1 MYKGNYL
8 KGLQGLTKQDRANW
22 EKQYSALLQGKSYN
36 NDELNQI
43 YLNTKF
49 KEAFSN
55 NSNYNTLKTLSQDE
69 RNKMLEQ
76 YNRNVAFKETF
87 GDRKDYNQLKTLP
100 QQLRNQLLDESYVQ
114 RYALEKY
121 KNNKNL
127 TDIMTLT
134 PTSLEKLIDSG
145 YKSEDELQKLDK
157 QRKAELQ
164 KQGLAI
170 SSFGNAFGGSPSGVF
185 MTAGSQAGQ
194 NLAGKEI
201 RRQNED
207 LLSKIQVEDDKL
219 KEQQTASLADK
230 YHKELAENYDKN
242 HDSFVFDFQT
252 AYHNFAEKS
261 NYYHAFKG
269 DYTLNQKQQTDQQL
283 KDYAKWQA
291 LKDTY
296 GEAAAI
302 GFMDRDFQKTV
313 ADKQMWAEKVANSTK
328 NIFIGAAADIANDVL
343 AFRTAYIL
351 ATQGKEAAAK
361 YMQGLNPDGSKIQNK
376 LDDPT
381 YWQGVD
387 QFNTTSRREIE
398 DIRSRGG
405 ISPYNNVVAPGEEY
419 DLISMHTIDE
429 AYRQGKHMLSGLA
442 TGYMGGK
449 AASLLGK
456 GASLISSQAGK
467 YVGKSAQVLSYLNL
481 GVANAQLEGLSSF
494 QEARQAALERIDDII
509 NSKEGQ
515 KEIDAYVERVRQDRK
530 KKAGEKG
537 KFIFDEKTVRQEGEQ
552 LYRQMLEKEADRN
565 AVDAW
570 ASTATIDFLRE
581 AATNFAFKK
590 YLLPKE
596 TREALS
602 KSGKGV
608 ISKPDGTLEV
618 KAPKTR
624 MDKAIHKARLLK
636 YPWDE
641 FQEEVV
647 DNTVNNFGQGLAL
660 AEFNDYANKTMNP
673 TAYKETADNFIAHV
687 FGGMDKATDALVDPQ
702 SYYEGFIGALSGGF
716 GAQIGLQ
723 QLGNILKTTTKSG
736 RESLK
741 EQMKDQTWAEKI
753 NNFIVNPL
761 INDIAEDNAQKR
773 QAQRRVDIINEL
785 VKNNKENIDNIVSLI
800 TTSANI
806 DEQMATGET
815 EKVKDAKE
823 DNVIAALNSL
833 NVLSRDEFGKQS
845 SQVTETLDK
854 LNRLANGDISNEE
867 INVFLG
873 QAENKDMLN
882 QEGSEQKAA
891 ERIQKNAQKVLDIYN
906 TMDNI
911 RNTISEHPNA
921 NNISPKAQQQLIY
934 LGAKDKL
941 YEDRINTMTQEL
953 SEQGLS
959 LNMGEE
965 QYNPLTKYQTKSGY
979 DTEKNT
985 QEQLI
990 DRIQSRIDR
999 VSELIDSKTNSLTD
1013 EKSEENDKTR
1023 AEIESLNLQKKD
1035 LQKRLRNAKDDLIQT
1050 NDDAKLFKDGNP
1062 EGVIT
1067 KEQMATLSPSQL
1079 VEMIAPTNAH
1089 KYSQKQ
1095 QDIIKEFLQDL
1106 DRKSPSSLEKIMDL
1120 YTLQLKKKFNNQTY
1134 DNILNN
1140 PKLYDYYIDNVAQDY
1155 QDRVEMLMKNSEKQ
1169 VLFNKL
1175 DATSDEELHKAAINT
1190 SVAAIDEYIEKR
1202 PDRAPLLEQAKKVT
1216 QLRED
1221 ATTAIDE
1228 LEVPDDYKPV
1238 LRESML
1244 NITEGART
1252 QEEAINNLEDAI
1264 DSKDVDETTKNA
1276 LNQLLNKMQELNYQ
1290 RNATKVHSREV
1301 KKRRQEGARKAAE
1314 TKRKKKAEKEVKD
1327 KAEAQNL
1334 LKEFDIPQD
1343 EADTIDGDIIGVTQ
1357 ISKPTKDT
1365 DGSAILKIKKGK
1377 KITNKKVTLTNKAP
1391 EQKPTTQ
1398 IEEKPFKTYTTKS
1411 GKKVEQYKATEI
1423 KKDGTKVTKIVS
1435 KANGNEVSTPAA
1447 NFPIPEEF
1455 EISAD
1460 DKDAFEN
1467 VEILGIT
1474 ELRERGDNIGAT
1486 ILTKDKDGILDTSEV
1501 KLQRKQKVL
1510 TPSGEAVGAQ
1520 LEKAED
1526 VDLGDTIGSGEPQ
1539 EGQTQQP
1546 QGQQPPKAPSTTQNE
1561 IIIDGQVAVISPTEQ
1576 QLLAEDKTGK
1586 VGTTDTPKV
1595 DNTPEPNEDP
1605 NSDTLKGN
1613 MFYGYNGDQL
1623 KKTGEQI
1630 PNQGKQK
1637 DDVLSTV
1644 NQWLNSL
1651 GARVQDIID
1660 TELNDIIQALED
1672 AEKIP
1677 KIQFMIVNEN
1687 GKATQDDKLGNVV
1700 FNVIEY
1706 TDEVKRIHNKDLGG
1720 VIKAQN
1726 GKEYLIVG
1734 TLGYKGPNQS
1744 QSFYSIKDRLK
1755 INRNQSGNLN
1765 QRFYVDPNM
1774 YTQVAQ
1780 IGRGWITRRLINDD
1794 GVYLRTIS
1802 QLLNDPQRNPKGLK
1816 MEDLKW
1822 GIQMLTQFA
1831 TVNVS
1836 GRNTISSP
1844 VDIVANSGSTF
1855 LLVEAS
1861 NGKLIPV
1868 KIEPIYLN
1876 EMRDGRLKT
1885 IIYDIINNNLIDANY
1900 AVRRTA
1906 IEKLVQIL
1914 SFNERN
1920 NILIGNEQSPT
1931 LSIVQDGIIVKTFN
1945 LTDPLFNR
1953 QEFIQAIEDS
1963 KFRISVTPNSLSS
1976 ENHIKLLDEAG
1987 CLLVDVAK
1995 LGMSNAD
2002 YSVYPVDAEG
2012 KPIIPKGTQQSSTKT
2027 QSNSDLQ
2034 KTRYPSV
2041 RLFGGKYTLRS
2052 GSWYGFINGKETKID
2067 DQRMIAH
2074 LMYNY
2079 RIEEG
2084 QLSPIKVSGN
2094 KETFILNADI
2104 NNPEV
2109 VVRTSGTNSIEVL
2122 SKEKS
2127 IEAINAYNEES
2138 YDKRLKDAAD
2148 QALKTGQINIKEDV
2162 DLGDQQ
2168 QPSTPAQPIETKPVE
2183 SQIDT
2188 DTDINKTGDK
2198 SLAELQGDQ
2207 ELTTAEAIITSDLL
2221 EGGSLLELIQSKFP
2235 ELAQEEDIDNILHF
2249 LNSEGIPLVGIQ
2261 NKQAFIDN
2269 IKNCK

>member
-22 EKQYSALLQGKSYN
+22 EKQYSSLLQGKSYN

-49 KEAFSN
+49 KEVFSN

-87 GDRKDYNQLKTLP
+87 GDRKDYDQLKTLP
-100 QQLRNQLLDESYVQ
+100 ANLRNQLLDESYVQ

-145 YKSEDELQKLDK
+145 YKSEDELQKLEAK
-157 QRKAELQ
+157 QRREALELSHKAQAMPTGVAMPAAAFANTGVKL
-164 KQGLAI
+164 
-170 SSFGNAFGGSPSGVF
+170 SSAD
-185 MTAGSQAGQ
+185 T
-194 NLAGKEI
+194 
-201 RRQNED
+201 RRKNED

-230 YHKELAENYDKN
+230 YHKELTENYDKN
-242 HDSFVFDFQT
+242 HDSFVFDFQKN
-252 AYHNFAEKS
+252 YHNFAEKS

-302 GFMDRDFQKTV
+302 GFMDREFQKTV
-313 ADKQMWAEKVANSTK
+313 ADKQMWADKVANSTK

-361 YMQGLNPDGSKIQNK
+361 YMQGLNPDGTKIQNK
-376 LDDPT
+376 AEDPT

-419 DLISMHTIDE
+419 DLVSMHTIDE

-449 AASLLGK
+449 AASLIGK

-481 GVANAQLEGLSSF
+481 GVANAQMEGLSSF

-624 MDKAIHKARLLK
+624 MEKAIHKARLLK

-673 TAYKETADNFIAHV
+673 TAYKEATDNFIAHV
-687 FGGMDKATDALVDPQ
+687 FGGMDKAVDALVDPQ

-761 INDIAEDNAQKR
+761 INDIAEDNAQRR
-773 QAQRRVDIINEL
+773 QAQRKVNIINEL

-815 EKVKDAKE
+815 ENVKDAKE
-823 DNVIAALNSL
+823 DNIIAALNSL

-854 LNRLANGDISNEE
+854 LNKLANGDISNEE

-990 DRIQSRIDR
+990 DRIQSRIDK
-999 VSELIDSKTNSLTD
+999 VSELIDSKTNSLTE

-1035 LQKRLRNAKDDLIQT
+1035 LQKRLRSAKDDLIRI

-1062 EGVIT
+1062 EEVIT
-1067 KEQMATLSPSQL
+1067 KEQMSTLSPSQL
-1079 VEMIAPTNAH
+1079 MEMIDPSNAH

-1120 YTLQLKKKFNNQTY
+1120 VTLQLKKKFSNQTY

-1140 PKLYDYYIDNVAQDY
+1140 PKLYDYYMDNVAQDY
-1155 QDRVEMLMKNSEKQ
+1155 RDRVEMLMKNSEKQ
-1169 VLFNKL
+1169 VLFDEL
-1175 DATSDEELHKAAINT
+1175 DATPDEELHKAAINT

-1228 LEVPDDYKPV
+1228 LEVPDDYKPI

-1264 DSKDVDETTKNA
+1264 DSKEVDETTKNA
-1276 LNQLLNKMQELNYQ
+1276 LNQLLNKMQELDYQ
-1290 RNATKVHSREV
+1290 RNATKVHSREI
-1301 KKRRQEGARKAAE
+1301 KKRRQEEARKAAE
-1314 TKRKKKAEKEVKD
+1314 TKRKKKAEEEAKA
-1327 KAEAQNL
+1327 KAEVEDL
-1334 LKEFDIPQD
+1334 LSKFDITD
-1343 EADTIDGDIIGVTQ
+1343 AIDGDIIGVTQ
-1357 ISKPTKDT
+1357 VNKPTKDT

-1377 KITNKKVTLTNKAP
+1377 KTTDKKVTLTNKAT
-1391 EQKPTTQ
+1391 EQKPT
-1398 IEEKPFKTYTTKS
+1398 EPEK
-1411 GKKVEQYKATEI
+1411 E
-1423 KKDGTKVTKIVS
+1423 
-1435 KANGNEVSTPAA
+1435 
-1447 NFPIPEEF
+1447 
-1455 EISAD
+1455 
-1460 DKDAFEN
+1460 
-1467 VEILGIT
+1467 
-1474 ELRERGDNIGAT
+1474 
-1486 ILTKDKDGILDTSEV
+1486 
-1501 KLQRKQKVL
+1501 KVL

-1520 LEKAED
+1520 LEKSED
-1526 VDLGDTIGSGEPQ
+1526 VDLGDIIGSEEPQ

-1546 QGQQPPKAPSTTQNE
+1546 QGQQPPKTPPITQNE
-1561 IIIDGQVAVISPTEQ
+1561 IIINGQVAVVSPTEQ
-1576 QLLAEDKTGK
+1576 QLLSEDKTGK
-1586 VGTTDTPKV
+1586 VSTTDTPKV

-1637 DDVLSTV
+1637 ADVLSTI
-1644 NQWLNSL
+1644 NQWLDSL

-1660 TELNDIIQALED
+1660 TELNDIIEALKDEG
-1672 AEKIP
+1672 ETP
-1677 KIQFMIVNEN
+1677 KIQFLIVNEN

-1720 VIKAQN
+1720 VIKAQD

-1744 QSFYSIKDRLK
+1744 QSFFSIKDRLK

-1780 IGRGWITRRLINDD
+1780 IGRGWITRRLANDD

-1802 QLLNDPQRNPKGLK
+1802 QLLSDPQRNPKGLK
-1816 MEDLKW
+1816 IEDLKW

-1844 VDIVANSGSTF
+1844 VDIISNAGSTF
-1855 LLVEAS
+1855 LLVETS

-1868 KIEPIYLN
+1868 KVEPVYLN
-1876 EMRDGRLKT
+1876 EIRDGRLKT
-1885 IIYDIINNNLIDANY
+1885 AIYDIINNNLIDKDY
-1900 AVRRTA
+1900 AVRRAA
-1906 IEKLVQIL
+1906 IERLVQIL
-1914 SFNERN
+1914 SLNERN

-1931 LSIVQDGIIVKTFN
+1931 LSIIQDGIIVKTFN
-1945 LTDPLFNR
+1945 LADPLFNR
-1953 QEFIQAIEDS
+1953 QELIQAIENS
-1963 KFRISVTPNSLSS
+1963 KFRISITPNSLSS
-1976 ENHIKLLDEAG
+1976 ENYIKLLDEAG
-1987 CLLVDVAK
+1987 CLLVDAAK

-2012 KPIIPKGTQQSSTKT
+2012 KPIIPKGTQESSTKT

-2052 GSWYGFINGKETKID
+2052 GSWYGFINGKETQIID
-2067 DQRMIAH
+2067 PRIISQLI
-2074 LMYNY
+2074 YNH

-2094 KETFILNADI
+2094 QQTFILNKDI

-2109 VVRTSGTNSIEVL
+2109 VIRNSDTNSISIL
-2122 SKEKS
+2122 SKEKA

-2148 QALKTGQINIKEDV
+2148 QALKTGQINITENV

-2168 QPSTPAQPIETKPVE
+2168 QPSTPTQPIETKPVE

-2188 DTDINKTGDK
+2188 NTDINKTGDK

-2207 ELTTAEAIITSDLL
+2207 QLTTAEAIITSDIMEDGPLL
-2221 EGGSLLELIQSKFP
+2221 GLILDKYKELTGNETI
-2235 ELAQEEDIDNILHF
+2235 ADIVNL
-2249 LNSEGIPLVGIQ
+2249 LNSKGITTVGIQ
-2261 NKQAFIDN
+2261 DKQAFIDN

>member
-22 EKQYSALLQGKSYN
+22 EKQYSSLLQGKSYN

-145 YKSEDELQKLDK
+145 YKSEDELQKLEAK
-157 QRKAELQ
+157 QRREALELSHKAQ
-164 KQGLAI
+164 AMPTGTAMPAA
-170 SSFGNAFGGSPSGVF
+170 AFGSVGVKLSSAN
-185 MTAGSQAGQ
+185 T
-194 NLAGKEI
+194 

-328 NIFIGAAADIANDVL
+328 NIFIGAAADIANDIL

-361 YMQGLNPDGSKIQNK
+361 YMQGLNPDGTKIQNK

-442 TGYMGGK
+442 TGYVGGK

-552 LYRQMLEKEADRN
+552 LYRQILEKEADRN

-624 MDKAIHKARLLK
+624 TEKILHKARLLK

-673 TAYKETADNFIAHV
+673 TAYKETADNFIAHI
-687 FGGMDKATDALVDPQ
+687 FGGMDKAMDALVDPQ

-741 EQMKDQTWAEKI
+741 EQMKNQTWAEKI

-761 INDIAEDNAQKR
+761 INDIAEDNAQRR
-773 QAQRRVDIINEL
+773 QAQRRVDIINKL
-785 VKNNKENIDNIVSLI
+785 VNSNKENIDNIVSLI

-882 QEGSEQKAA
+882 QEGSEQKAT

-965 QYNPLTKYQTKSGY
+965 QHNPLTKYQTKSGY

-990 DRIQSRIDR
+990 DRIQSRIDK
-999 VSELIDSKTNSLTD
+999 VSELIDSKTNSLTE
-1013 EKSEENDKTR
+1013 EKSEENDKIR
-1023 AEIESLNLQKKD
+1023 AEIESLKLQKED
-1035 LQKRLRNAKDDLIQT
+1035 LQKRHR
-1050 NDDAKLFKDGNP
+1050 DAKEDLNQINKDAELFKEGNP
-1062 EGVIT
+1062 EGIIT

-1079 VEMIAPTNAH
+1079 MEMIDPTNAH

-1106 DRKSPSSLEKIMDL
+1106 DRKSPSSLEKIIDL
-1120 YTLQLKKKFNNQTY
+1120 CTLQLKKKFNNQTY

-1155 QDRVEMLMKNSEKQ
+1155 RDRVEMLMKNSEKQ

-1175 DATSDEELHKAAINT
+1175 NATSDEELHKAAINT

-1202 PDRAPLLEQAKKVT
+1202 PDRAPLLEQAKKVA

-1264 DSKDVDETTKNA
+1264 DSKEVDEVTKNA

-1290 RNATKVHSREV
+1290 RNATKIHSREV

-1314 TKRKKKAEKEVKD
+1314 TRRKKKVEKEAKD
-1327 KAEAQNL
+1327 KAEVQNL

-1357 ISKPTKDT
+1357 VNKPTKDT
-1365 DGSAILKIKKGK
+1365 DGSAILKVKKGK
-1377 KITNKKVTLTNKAP
+1377 KTTDKKVTLTNKAP
-1391 EQKPTTQ
+1391 EQKPT
-1398 IEEKPFKTYTTKS
+1398 E
-1411 GKKVEQYKATEI
+1411 
-1423 KKDGTKVTKIVS
+1423 
-1435 KANGNEVSTPAA
+1435 
-1447 NFPIPEEF
+1447 PE
-1455 EISAD
+1455 
-1460 DKDAFEN
+1460 
-1467 VEILGIT
+1467 
-1474 ELRERGDNIGAT
+1474 
-1486 ILTKDKDGILDTSEV
+1486 
-1501 KLQRKQKVL
+1501 KQKVL

-1546 QGQQPPKAPSTTQNE
+1546 QGQQPPKVPSTTQNE
-1561 IIIDGQVAVISPTEQ
+1561 IIINGQVAVISPTEQ
-1576 QLLAEDKTGK
+1576 QLLVEDKTGK

-1623 KKTGEQI
+1623 KNTGEQI

-1644 NQWLNSL
+1644 NQWLDSL

-1720 VIKAQN
+1720 VIKAQD

-1734 TLGYKGPNQS
+1734 TLGYKGSKGSNQQ
-1744 QSFYSIKDRLK
+1744 QSFISIKERLK
-1755 INRNQSGNLN
+1755 VNRYSSGNIN

-1774 YTQVAQ
+1774 YTQVVQ

-1802 QLLNDPQRNPKGLK
+1802 QLLSDPQRNPKGLK

-1868 KIEPIYLN
+1868 KVEPVYLN
-1876 EMRDGRLKT
+1876 EIRGGRLKT
-1885 IIYDIINNNLIDANY
+1885 AIYDIINNNLIDTNY

-1906 IEKLVQIL
+1906 IERLVQIL

-1931 LSIVQDGIIVKTFN
+1931 LSIIQEGIIVKTFN
-1945 LTDPLFNR
+1945 LADPLFNR
-1953 QEFIQAIEDS
+1953 QELIQAIEDS
-1963 KFRISVTPNSLSS
+1963 KFRISITPNSLSS

-2041 RLFGGKYTLRS
+2041 RLFGNNYRLTEGFWK
-2052 GSWYGFINGKETKID
+2052 GFIDGKETKIEEPRIIT
-2067 DQRMIAH
+2067 Q
-2074 LMYNY
+2074 LEYNR

-2084 QLSPIKVSGN
+2084 QLAPIKVSDN

-2138 YDKRLKDAAD
+2138 YDKRLKDAAV

-2168 QPSTPAQPIETKPVE
+2168 QPSTPTQPIETKPVE

-2198 SLAELQGDQ
+2198 SLAELQEDQ
-2207 ELTTAEAIITSDLL
+2207 QLTTAEAIITSDLL

-2249 LNSEGIPLVGIQ
+2249 LNSKGIPLVGIQ

>member
-1 MYKGNYL
+1 MNKENYL
-8 KGLQGLTKQDRANW
+8 KGLSGLTKKDRANW
-22 EKQYSALLQGKSYN
+22 EKQYQSLIQGKNY
-36 NDELNQI
+36 DEPTLNQI

-49 KEAFSN
+49 QEAFGDRKDFDKLKSLD
-55 NSNYNTLKTLSQDE
+55 YNT
-69 RNKMLEQ
+69 RNKYLEQ
-76 YNRNVAFKETF
+76 YNRNAAFQKTF
-87 GDRKDYNQLKTLP
+87 GDRKDFDQLKKLSVN
-100 QQLRNQLLDESYVQ
+100 LRNQLLDESYVQ
-114 RYALEKY
+114 KYALEKY

-201 RRQNED
+201 RRKNED

-302 GFMDRDFQKTV
+302 GFMDRDFQRTV

-361 YMQGLNPDGSKIQNK
+361 YMQGLNPDGTKIQNK

-442 TGYMGGK
+442 TGYVGGK

-673 TAYKETADNFIAHV
+673 TAYKETADNFIAHI
-687 FGGMDKATDALVDPQ
+687 FGGVDKAMDALVDPQ

-753 NNFIVNPL
+753 NNFIINPL
-761 INDIAEDNAQKR
+761 INDIAEDNAQRR
-773 QAQRRVDIINEL
+773 QAQRKVDIINEL

-965 QYNPLTKYQTKSGY
+965 QHNPLTKYQTKSGY

-990 DRIQSRIDR
+990 DRIKSRIDK
-999 VSELIDSKTNSLTD
+999 VSELIDGKTNSLTE

-1023 AEIESLNLQKKD
+1023 AEIESLKLQKED
-1035 LQKRLRNAKDDLIQT
+1035 LQKRLRDARDDLRQI
-1050 NDDAKLFKDGNP
+1050 NKDAELFKEGNP
-1062 EGVIT
+1062 EGIIT

-1079 VEMIAPTNAH
+1079 MEMIDPTSAH

-1106 DRKSPSSLEKIMDL
+1106 DRKSPSSLEKIIDL
-1120 YTLQLKKKFNNQTY
+1120 CTLQLKKKFNNQTY

-1155 QDRVEMLMKNSEKQ
+1155 RDRVEMLMKNSEKQ
-1169 VLFNKL
+1169 VLFDEL
-1175 DATSDEELHKAAINT
+1175 DAAPDEELHKAAINT

-1244 NITEGART
+1244 NITEGARI

-1264 DSKDVDETTKNA
+1264 DSKEVDDTTKNA

-1314 TKRKKKAEKEVKD
+1314 TKRKKKAEKEAKD
-1327 KAEAQNL
+1327 KAEVQNL

-1357 ISKPTKDT
+1357 VNKPTKDT

-1377 KITNKKVTLTNKAP
+1377 KTTDKKVTLTNKAP
-1391 EQKPTTQ
+1391 EQKPT
-1398 IEEKPFKTYTTKS
+1398 E
-1411 GKKVEQYKATEI
+1411 
-1423 KKDGTKVTKIVS
+1423 
-1435 KANGNEVSTPAA
+1435 
-1447 NFPIPEEF
+1447 PE
-1455 EISAD
+1455 
-1460 DKDAFEN
+1460 
-1467 VEILGIT
+1467 
-1474 ELRERGDNIGAT
+1474 
-1486 ILTKDKDGILDTSEV
+1486 
-1501 KLQRKQKVL
+1501 KQKVL

-1576 QLLAEDKTGK
+1576 QLLLEDKTGK

-1637 DDVLSTV
+1637 NDVLSTV
-1644 NQWLNSL
+1644 NQWLDSL

-1672 AEKIP
+1672 AGKTP
-1677 KIQFMIVNEN
+1677 KIQFMIVNES

-1720 VIKAQN
+1720 VIKAQD

-1802 QLLNDPQRNPKGLK
+1802 QLLSDPQRNPKGLK

-1844 VDIVANSGSTF
+1844 VDIISNSGSAF

-1868 KIEPIYLN
+1868 KVEPVYLN
-1876 EMRDGRLKT
+1876 EIRDGRLKT
-1885 IIYDIINNNLIDANY
+1885 AIYDIINNNLIDANY

-1945 LTDPLFNR
+1945 LADPLFNR

-1963 KFRISVTPNSLSS
+1963 KFRISITPNSLSS

-2012 KPIIPKGTQQSSTKT
+2012 KPIIPKGTQESSTKT

-2074 LMYNY
+2074 LMYNH

-2168 QPSTPAQPIETKPVE
+2168 QPSTPTQPIETKPVE

-2207 ELTTAEAIITSDLL
+2207 ELTTAGAIITSDLL

-2235 ELAQEEDIDNILHF
+2235 KLAQEEDIDNILHF
-2249 LNSEGIPLVGIQ
+2249 LNSKGIPLVGIQ
-2261 NKQAFIDN
+2261 DKQAFIDN